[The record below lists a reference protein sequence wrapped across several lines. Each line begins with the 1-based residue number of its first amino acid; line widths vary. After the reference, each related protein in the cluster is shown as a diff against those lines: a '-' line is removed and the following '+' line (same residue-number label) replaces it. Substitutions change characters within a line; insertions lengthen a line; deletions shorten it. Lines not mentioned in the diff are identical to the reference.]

1 MSLNS
6 SVMSNS
12 HSPSRS
18 SGFIR
23 RLIGCMLFVFGVAGL
38 MAALHRYQV
47 NLEPFWMTVFSILMI
62 GVAVGATP
70 RANFYAWSGFIQFL
84 TILILLPLG
93 LFTLGFFTN
102 WQMGIGP
109 LEPWLDGRIDQ
120 DQLIQLG
127 ASFLIAAIT
136 LEAWRGKS
144 SVSIS
149 NERHPV
155 RGGEIEA
162 MPFVVQPSRSSR
174 TSNGRYSSTPKIQP
188 FLRFMKAPKSRVKNS
203 SVRSVQPKS
212 RFGFRQLF
220 KHKPNIQVSLYEAH
234 RCPYCLEEVKQN
246 DPRGVK
252 RCEVCNALHHADC
265 WEVTGVC
272 QVPHLNT

>member
-1 MSLNS
+1 MSLT
-6 SVMSNS
+6 SVMSS
-12 HSPSRS
+12 SSSSSRPT
-18 SGFIR
+18 GFIR
-23 RLIGCMLFVFGVAGL
+23 RLLGCMVFVLGIAAF
-38 MAALHRYQV
+38 MALLHRYQE
-47 NLEPFWMTVFSILMI
+47 NLNSFWMNAFSILMI
-62 GVAVGATP
+62 GLAAGATP
-70 RANFYAWSGFIQFL
+70 RANFYSWSGFVQFL
-84 TILILLPLG
+84 TLLILLPFG

-109 LEPWLDGRIDQ
+109 LQPWVDGRVDQ

-136 LEAWRGKS
+136 LEAWRGRS

-149 NERHPV
+149 NEQYPV
-155 RGGEIEA
+155 RGRTPEA
-162 MPFVVQPSRSSR
+162 APLVVQPSRSSR
-174 TSNGRYSSTPKIQP
+174 TSNGRSSSPKPQP
-188 FLRFMKAPKSRVKNS
+188 FLRFMKAPKTRIQSNS
-203 SVRSVQPKS
+203 FRTAQPKSS

-220 KHKPNIQVSLYEAH
+220 KHKPNINVSLYEAH

-252 RCEVCNALHHADC
+252 RCEVCNTLHHADC
-265 WEVTGVC
+265 WNVTGTC